1 MISIVLANSSQEPLY
16 KQIVEQIKRSILDG
30 KIEPRESLPSIRVL
44 AAELGI
50 SVITTKRAY
59 DELENEGL
67 IETFPGKG
75 CFAAGDNE
83 LLRERRLSILEELLE
98 EALSQ
103 ADYLDLS
110 VEDLITM
117 ITTLKEEADAISS

>member
-67 IETFPGKG
+67 VETVPGKG
-75 CFAAGDNE
+75 CFAAGNNE

-110 VEDLITM
+110 IEDLITM